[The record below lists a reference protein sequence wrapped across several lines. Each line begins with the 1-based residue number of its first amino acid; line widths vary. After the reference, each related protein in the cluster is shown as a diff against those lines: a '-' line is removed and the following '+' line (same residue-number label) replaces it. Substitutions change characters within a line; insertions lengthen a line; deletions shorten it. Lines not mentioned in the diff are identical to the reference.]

1 MHNYRACLH
10 IHRMAQYL
18 KRISKRNRPGTLCRE
33 ARCRCEGSNTPGQ
46 TALLLIWESFVVSN
60 VQPQVIVGSRT
71 CADVL
76 YLSLI
81 DGQPMTSNDVV
92 DVLVARHRAGLA
104 IEVNHAALSH
114 LLHDGFVPPPLTV
127 YRDIFAIGVDLRAEV
142 KAGAV
147 SFIRDFPFEN
157 RKSPLDGVPDTST
170 LLQRLGQATKA
181 ACAQNREALLMLSS
195 GLDSTSLAV
204 AAKDAGRND
213 ILCVTYGE
221 SEDDPEV
228 IVARNTCRRL
238 GLRHEP
244 HLFDPRHL
252 QIRADLVAYGES
264 VPLPCTDPALPAC
277 ISLVRQF
284 GNSRNVI
291 LDGSGN
297 DYYFW
302 RPPRRLDLLKTW
314 LGLGRFPVVD
324 RLRPLLPMQL
334 RRERILAS
342 PLELLLLNGVWL
354 RYHESRRF
362 YPEAVDTHK
371 YWLRESG
378 AHEFAREEFQHCLKM
393 IYMGPAAFMLKTRN
407 AAQAVGATARFPWA
421 DDAVADYC
429 FSLPEEARFDRKHR
443 KSKTIIRQM
452 LWEALSYDANVVGKH
467 HFSFGKRNFLRHHL
481 SFCRNEILGCT
492 LWSRGVE
499 RTFQHL
505 AGLLERGQQT
515 ENALLSMFMVSLWHN
530 RWIQG
535 KLPGLL
541 RSHRPAGLRDPE
553 ERKAEDGSSGI
564 RKLAS

>member
-1 MHNYRACLH
+1 MR
-10 IHRMAQYL
+10 
-18 KRISKRNRPGTLCRE
+18 GLC
-33 ARCRCEGSNTPGQ
+33 TPGGPRCYSFWK
-46 TALLLIWESFVVSN
+46 ALSVSN

-71 CADVL
+71 CADML

-81 DGQPMTSNDVV
+81 HGQPVTSNDVR

-104 IEVNHAALSH
+104 IEVNHAAVSH

-127 YRDIFAIGVDLRAEV
+127 YRDIFAISVDLRAEV
-142 KAGAV
+142 DSGAI

-157 RKSPLDGVPDTST
+157 RKSSLDGVPDTSL
-170 LLQRLGQATKA
+170 LLQRLGQATNA
-181 ACAQNREALLMLSS
+181 ACDKNREGLLMLSS

-204 AAKDAGRND
+204 AAKEAGRND

-238 GLRHEP
+238 GLRHEI
-244 HLFDPRHL
+244 HMFDPRHL

-264 VPLPCTDPALPAC
+264 VPQPCADPALAAC
-277 ISLVRQF
+277 VSLVRRF
-284 GNSRNVI
+284 GSSRNVI

-302 RPPRRLDLLKTW
+302 RPPRRRDLLKTW

-324 RLRPLLPMQL
+324 RLRALLPMQL

-354 RYHESRRF
+354 RYNESRKF

-371 YWLRESG
+371 YWLREGS
-378 AHEFAREEFQHCLKM
+378 AHEFAREEYQHCLKM

-407 AAQAVGATARFPWA
+407 AAESVGATADFPWT

-429 FSLPEEARFDRKHR
+429 FSLPEDDRFDRKRR

-452 LWEALSYDANVVGKH
+452 LWEALSYDANAVGKH

-505 AGLLERGQQT
+505 ADLLERGQQA

-530 RWIQG
+530 RWIQS

-541 RSHRPAGLRDPE
+541 HSHRPAGLRNPE
-553 ERKAEDGSSGI
+553 ERKVEDGSLGI